1 MNIVAPFE
9 FIFHRMTHHLCPLS
23 SGPWGRSRLR
33 RFVLQCLFL
42 LLAAW
47 ALQAQAQTSPTVQVQ
62 SKPPSVEAV
71 LTQMLVTVE
80 NGKEVLK
87 PVEGVKP
94 GDLIEYRVVYTNRT
108 TQPVRD
114 MQATLPIPQ
123 GLEYQPRS
131 AQPAQTVE
139 AAVRGGSYA
148 REPLMRDLGNGKKEA
163 IPYHEYRSLRWAIAQ
178 IPAAGK
184 AEVQAR
190 VRVASGTSLNVSL
203 SAPATSAGR

>member
-1 MNIVAPFE
+1 MVFA
-9 FIFHRMTHHLCPLS
+9 CS
-23 SGPWGRSRLR
+23 
-33 RFVLQCLFL
+33 VLQ
-42 LLAAW
+42 AN
-47 ALQAQAQTSPTVQVQ
+47 AQTAPNVQVQ
-62 SKPPSVEAV
+62 AKSAAVEAV

-108 TQPVRD
+108 TQTVRD

-131 AQPAQTVE
+131 AQPSQTVE
-139 AAVRGGSYA
+139 AAVRGGQYA

-163 IPYHEYRSLRWAIAQ
+163 VPYHEYRSLRWAIAQ

-190 VRVASGTSLNVSL
+190 VRVASASPINVS
-203 SAPATSAGR
+203 SSVPPVQAAR